1 MLKLRQ
7 LMDPNKPKRSLGML
21 IGGTIVAA
29 GMSLLSPSSPSQA
42 ARDQSNPPPEEAQQA
57 CTDDVEVSRLSRH
70 LKARHEGLRADF
82 LALER
87 EQEELGRQR
96 EALDGRLEELRE
108 LRREVTSRIARW
120 QARDARER
128 STRLR
133 QLINIVNEMKPLGA
147 ARLLAKSE
155 PELSADVLLQLD
167 EKHAGRILE
176 NMPPDTAA
184 DLARRLAAFRA
195 KNKPAQDKE
204 AQP

>member
-7 LMDPNKPKRSLGML
+7 LMDPNKPKRSLGL
-21 IGGTIVAA
+21 LVGGSIVAA
-29 GMSLLSPSSPSQA
+29 SMSLLSPSSTSQA
-42 ARDQSNPPPEEAQQA
+42 AKDASAPEPEAQV

-155 PELSADVLLQLD
+155 PELSADVLLQLE

-184 DLARRLAAFRA
+184 DLARRLAAFRS
-195 KNKPAQDKE
+195 KQKKE
-204 AQP
+204 AAEAKEAP